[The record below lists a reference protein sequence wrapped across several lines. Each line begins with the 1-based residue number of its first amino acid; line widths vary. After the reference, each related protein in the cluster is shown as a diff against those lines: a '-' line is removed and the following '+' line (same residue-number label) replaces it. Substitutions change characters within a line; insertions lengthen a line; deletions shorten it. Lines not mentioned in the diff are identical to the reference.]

1 MNETAIVTQNPM
13 TMPAVMERVIAAGDL
28 GKLSPGDR
36 VCYYGAVCD
45 SIGLNP
51 LTKPFDY
58 LSLSGRL
65 VLYANKG
72 CTDQLRNIRGVSLH
86 GPIDISYIGDHVQV
100 RVEMIDST
108 GRIDGDVAVVSLKGL
123 QGEAWANAVMKAV
136 TKAKRRATLSLCG
149 LGMLDETEVDT
160 IPYASRMVVTE
171 DGEILA
177 DRATEHR
184 RMPAQS
190 AFQPGS
196 RTEPRDELETPRDL
210 LMRRIH
216 ASGLS
221 HDELRALAVYKLK
234 KTGRVVTSLAELTE
248 TELQGFADYVGRKT
262 EEQLRDELMKHAADE
277 AESGVRDD

>member
-1 MNETAIVTQNPM
+1 MNETAIATTGEM
-13 TMPAVMERVIAAGDL
+13 KMPAVMERVIAAGDL
-28 GKLSPGDR
+28 SKLSPADR
-36 VCYYGAVCD
+36 VCYYGAVCE

-58 LSLSGRL
+58 LSLSGKL

-86 GPIDISYIGDHVQV
+86 GPIDLSYIGDHVQV

-160 IPYASRMVVTE
+160 IPGAVTVAVNTDTGELAPRM
-171 DGEILA
+171 G
-177 DRATEHR
+177 
-184 RMPAQS
+184 S
-190 AFQPGS
+190 AFD
-196 RTEPRDELETPRDL
+196 RTDRLPRSEPREELETPRDT

-216 ASGLS
+216 ACGLS
-221 HDELRALAVYKLK
+221 HEELRALAVYKLN
-234 KTGRVVTSLAELTE
+234 TVGRSVTSLAELTD
-248 TELQGFADYVGRKT
+248 TELQGFADYIGRKT
-262 EEQLRDELMKHAADE
+262 EAELRDQLMKHAADE
-277 AESGVRDD
+277 QAGKPAGTGVRDD